1 MNIHDWH
8 RRGLKPAFAT
18 VEQWIIDQLGY
29 LGAEDE
35 ACFAI
40 ELRPDDD
47 PKGLAVRIL
56 IASDKGLFD
65 VIWERPEAV
74 AERRLTSSHYRWD
87 DVRGLRISG
96 ETRIN
101 PETLKHEKPRW
112 SVRFEQPAFAIDS
125 AEEGDALLELWA
137 ECSREMDRAAGH

>member
-18 VEQWIIDQLGY
+18 VEQWITDQLGY
-29 LGAEDE
+29 LGAEDQ

-40 ELRPDDD
+40 ELRPDKD

-56 IASDKGLFD
+56 VCSDKGLFD
-65 VIWERPEAV
+65 FTWERPEAV
-74 AERRLTSSHYRWD
+74 ADRRLTGTHYRWD
-87 DVRGLRISG
+87 EVRGLRLSG

-101 PETLKHEKPRW
+101 PQTLKHENPRW
-112 SVRFEQPAFAIDS
+112 QLHIEEPDVAIEDTDES
-125 AEEGDALLELWA
+125 GALLELWT
-137 ECSREMDRAAGH
+137 ECSLELDRVSRR